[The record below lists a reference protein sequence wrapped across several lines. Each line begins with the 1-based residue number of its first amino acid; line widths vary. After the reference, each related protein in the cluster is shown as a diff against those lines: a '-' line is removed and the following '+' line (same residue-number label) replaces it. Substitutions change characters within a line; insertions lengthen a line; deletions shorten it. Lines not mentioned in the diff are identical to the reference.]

1 MDKEQ
6 QAINLLQLGS
16 KMSLHYYKQPLLIC
30 NSGGKDSLVLLELA
44 RRAGIP
50 YELQHSHSS
59 ADAPETVRYVRQQ
72 MHELELTGVK
82 CYVNMPTYK
91 GERTSMWKLIGDKG
105 LPTRLRRFCCAV
117 LKETHGAN
125 RAIATGVRADESSQR
140 ASRGELETLGK
151 TKADSYRINAENAA
165 ELFED
170 DVRRSPI
177 EHDDKFISACK
188 VRGSTIVN
196 PIIHWTNTDV
206 WEFIRGENLAY
217 NPCYDMGFNR
227 VGCVGCPM
235 GGASRSSEFARW
247 PKYQDAYMRALP
259 HYLDKHPKQAAKGDI
274 MSWWHWW
281 MEDGIISGQM
291 DLLGGRNDAD

>member
-16 KMSLHYYKQPLLIC
+16 RMSLHYYKQPLLIC

-44 RRAGIP
+44 KRAGIP
-50 YELQHSHSS
+50 FEVQHSHTT

-72 MHELELTGVK
+72 MRELELAGVK
-82 CYVNMPTYK
+82 CCVNMPTYK
-91 GERTSMWKLIGDKG
+91 GERTSMWQLIGDKG

-117 LKETHGAN
+117 LKETSGSH
-125 RAIATGVRADESSQR
+125 RAVVTGVRADESSQR
-140 ASRGELETLGK
+140 ASRGELETRGK
-151 TKADSYRINAENAA
+151 TKADSYKINAENAA

-170 DVRRSPI
+170 DVRRSSI

-188 VRGSTIVN
+188 IRGSTIVN

-206 WEFIRGENLAY
+206 WEFIRGEHLAY

-235 GGASRSSEFARW
+235 GGASRSREFAIW
-247 PKYQDAYMRALP
+247 PKYQEAYMRALQ
-259 HYLDKHPKQAAKGDI
+259 HYLDKHPKQAAKGDL

-291 DLLGGRNDAD
+291 DLLGGGHGTD

>member
-1 MDKEQ
+1 MADKVS

-16 KMSLHYYKQPLLIC
+16 RMSLHYYKQPLLIC

-44 RRAGIP
+44 KRAGIP
-50 YELQHSHSS
+50 FEVQHSHTT

-72 MHELELTGVK
+72 MRDLELAGIK
-82 CYVNMPTYK
+82 CHINMPTYK
-91 GERTSMWKLIGDKG
+91 GERTSMWKLIESKG
-105 LPTRLRRFCCAV
+105 LPTRWRRYCCTV
-117 LKETHGAN
+117 LKETNGAN

-140 ASRGELETLGK
+140 ASRGEFEARGK
-151 TKADSYRINAENAA
+151 TKADSYRVNAEDAA

-196 PIIHWTNTDV
+196 PIIHWTNADV
-206 WEFIRGENLAY
+206 WKFIRCENLAY

-235 GGASRSSEFARW
+235 AGASSRSKEFAIW
-247 PKYQDAYMRALP
+247 PKYQDAYMWALQR
-259 HYLDKHPKQAAKGDI
+259 YLDAHPKQDAKGDL

-281 MEDGIISGQM
+281 MEDGVINGQI
-291 DLLGGRNDAD
+291 DLFDTK